1 MAYLTL
7 WLICHPLI
15 VITIM
20 NKTIDTIIVAAGS
33 GSRLGFSIPKAFVPL
48 AGKPLLSW
56 SLDTFLQH
64 SCIRKVILV
73 VPQPMLDETVSKFG
87 SPRVTCVVGGTERWE
102 SVRNGII
109 ASDAGYV
116 MIHDA
121 ARPFVTAGVIDSILD
136 KSSHSEC
143 IFTATPVVDTIRK
156 YTNDTAGET
165 INREELVRVGTPQ
178 FFRRSALSKAFQ
190 SIKPGDALPTDE
202 VMLMQKNG
210 HTATIAWGDP
220 NNFKITTIEDLRL
233 AEALK
238 K

>member
-1 MAYLTL
+1 
-7 WLICHPLI
+7 
-15 VITIM
+15 M

-64 SCIRKVILV
+64 PSIRKVILV
-73 VPQPMLDETVSKFG
+73 VPQSMLDETISKFG
-87 SPRVTCVVGGTERWE
+87 SSRVNCVVGGFERWE
-102 SVRNGII
+102 SVRNGVS
-109 ASDAGYV
+109 ASDADYV

-121 ARPFVTAGVIDSILD
+121 ARPFVTVKIIDSILD
-136 KSSHSEC
+136 KSIYSDC

-156 YTNDTAGET
+156 FTGDTAGET

-178 FFRRSALSKAFQ
+178 FFKRTILNNAFL
-190 SIKPGDALPTDE
+190 SIKPGDVLPTDE

>member
-1 MAYLTL
+1 MT
-7 WLICHPLI
+7 
-15 VITIM
+15 
-20 NKTIDTIIVAAGS
+20 KTIDTIIVAAGS

-56 SLDTFLQH
+56 SLDTFLNH
-64 SCIRKVILV
+64 PSIRNIILV
-73 VPQPMLDETVSKFG
+73 VPQSMLDETTSKFG
-87 SPRVTCVVGGTERWE
+87 SARVNCVVGGAERWE
-102 SVRNGII
+102 SVRNGVR
-109 ASDAGYV
+109 ASDADYV

-121 ARPFVTAGVIDSILD
+121 ARPFVTAKVIDSILV
-136 KSSHSEC
+136 HSTHSDC
-143 IFTATPVVDTIRK
+143 VFTATPVVDTIRK
-156 YTNDTAGET
+156 FTGNTAGET

-178 FFRRSALSKAFQ
+178 FFKRTALSTAFL
-190 SIKPGDALPTDE
+190 SIKPGDSLPTDE

-210 HTATIAWGDP
+210 YTATIAWGDP